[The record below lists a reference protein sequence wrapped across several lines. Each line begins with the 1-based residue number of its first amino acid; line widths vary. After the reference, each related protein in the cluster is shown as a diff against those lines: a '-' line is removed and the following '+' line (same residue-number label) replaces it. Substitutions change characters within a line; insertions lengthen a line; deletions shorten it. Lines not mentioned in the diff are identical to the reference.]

1 MGQKSA
7 AYLDD
12 IGAIAAFYDD
22 SRASE
27 GALTVNIVD
36 SQWHTCLARPRQWH
50 VDNGV
55 LAAVPQSADTVLA
68 AAQTAQM
75 LRLNTAYATTVQQP
89 VTFKT
94 AAGVSAEF
102 DTDSDSQTIL
112 MQATQGY
119 VLANA
124 VPSDVRW
131 VPTDN
136 TRVPVTLVG
145 LRDLYQTM
153 LAQG

>member
-1 MGQKSA
+1 MGQKSS
-7 AYLDD
+7 AYLNDT
-12 IGAIAAFYDD
+12 GAIAAFYDD

-36 SQWHTCLARPRQWH
+36 SQWQTCLAQPRQWH
-50 VDNGV
+50 VDDGV
-55 LAAVPQSADTVLA
+55 LAAVHQSADTVLA
-68 AAQTAQM
+68 AAQIAQM

-124 VPSDVRW
+124 VPSDVRLG
-131 VPTDN
+131 VH
-136 TRVPVTLVG
+136 
-145 LRDLYQTM
+145 
-153 LAQG
+153 

>member
-1 MGQKSA
+1 MGQKSS
-7 AYLDD
+7 AYLNDT
-12 IGAIAAFYDD
+12 GAIAAFYDD
-22 SRASE
+22 SQALE
-27 GALTVNIVD
+27 GALTLNIVD
-36 SQWHTCLARPRQWH
+36 SQWQTCLAQPRQWH
-50 VDNGV
+50 VDDGV
-55 LAAVPQSADTVLA
+55 LVAVPQSADTVLA

-112 MQATQGY
+112 RQATQGY

-124 VPSDVRW
+124 VPSDVRLG
-131 VPTDN
+131 VH
-136 TRVPVTLVG
+136 
-145 LRDLYQTM
+145 
-153 LAQG
+153 